1 MDNIDH
7 GKCGAWI
14 DLLFAIMKM
23 TKELTADEKKHI
35 MGSLAIAF
43 GNLQLEELEEKN
55 KLKEK
60 EGVA

>member
-1 MDNIDH
+1 MDRFVACNNEND
-7 GKCGAWI
+7 
-14 DLLFAIMKM
+14 
-23 TKELTADEKKHI
+23 KELTADEKKHI
-35 MGSLAIAF
+35 IGSLAIAF